1 MDPQASITLAA
12 ALFGVA
18 GALVGIG
25 WRIAALVRQVEDRVR
40 DRYGVPVFARLD
52 ELGERLARVEHQ
64 VSNDITGRR
73 GVQDLRDRVIR
84 LESALNASRA
94 LRAPFDSAE

>member
-1 MDPQASITLAA
+1 LDPQASVTLAA

-25 WRIAALVRQVEDRVR
+25 WRVAALVRQVEDRIR
-40 DRYGVPVFARLD
+40 ERYGVPVFARLD

-73 GVQDLRDRVIR
+73 GVHDLRDRVIR
-84 LESALNASRA
+84 LESALDASRA
-94 LRAPFDSAE
+94 LRMPCDPAE

>member
-1 MDPQASITLAA
+1 MEAHALVSLAA
-12 ALFGVA
+12 ALLTVA
-18 GALVGIG
+18 GTLVGIG
-25 WRIAALVRQVEDRVR
+25 WRIGVLVRQVEDRVR
-40 DRYGVPVFARLD
+40 ERYGLPVFARLD

-84 LESALNASRA
+84 LESALDASRA
-94 LRAPFDSAE
+94 LRASIDPAE